1 MLKKIITV
9 ILSALIVVVVF
20 FLNATP
26 IFNEHVE
33 ALELYTSLGSDGL
46 IVKADEKILLG
57 RIKGESFRCESDFD
71 YLKFINEYDGEIL
84 KVEKIPQGV
93 SYYCYTDKI
102 KYSKEFNGKKINLHV
117 FVGENSVTVGSPVI
131 FGSF

>member
-1 MLKKIITV
+1 MLKKIVTV

-33 ALELYTSLGSDGL
+33 ALELYTSLGSDGQ

-57 RIKGESFRCESDFD
+57 RIKGESFRCESNFD